1 MSDKDQVRPYHAKD
15 VGSGKETADTLAEV
29 LKHAAEREEASR
41 KKAAPKSNPKWMLPL
56 GINLG
61 VLAVYLLIAPPAW
74 VVLDPI
80 EAPPAE
86 EQLVDLRMAVYVVA
100 NRIESYRQQ
109 NGRLPSE
116 LGELEMPA
124 AAGLTYVPQG
134 PNSYQLVGSVG
145 TETVIYD
152 SSESLAEW
160 GSGLDFGARM
170 RGG

>member
-1 MSDKDQVRPYHAKD
+1 MSDKDQVRPYHARD

-41 KKAAPKSNPKWMLPL
+41 QKAKPRSNPKWMLPL

-61 VLAVYLLIAPPAW
+61 VLAVYLLIAPPSW

-80 EAPPAE
+80 EAPPVE
-86 EQLVDLRMAVYVVA
+86 EQLVDMRTAMFFTAQ
-100 NRIESYRQQ
+100 RIEVFRQA
-109 NGRLPSE
+109 NGRLPE
-116 LGELEMPA
+116 RLEDVGGPPA
-124 AAGLTYVPQG
+124 SGLTYFPRG
-134 PNSYQLVGSVG
+134 ANGYQLVGSVG

-152 SSESLAEW
+152 STESLSDWA
-160 GSGLDFGARM
+160 GDLDLVARV

>member
-29 LKHAAEREEASR
+29 LKHAAQREEASR
-41 KKAAPKSNPKWMLPL
+41 QKPKPKGNPKWMLPL

-61 VLAVYLLIAPPAW
+61 VLAVYLLIAPPSW
-74 VVLDPI
+74 VVLNPI
-80 EAPPAE
+80 EAPPPE
-86 EQLVDLRMAVYVVA
+86 EQLVDLRMAMYVTA
-100 NRIESYRQQ
+100 SRIENYRLQ
-109 NGRLPSE
+109 NGRVPERLE
-116 LGELEMPA
+116 ELEMPA
-124 AAGLTYVPQG
+124 ADGLTYVPQG
-134 PNSYQLVGSVG
+134 TSGYQLVGSLG
-145 TETVIYD
+145 NETVIYD